1 MAPAPLRPCATQA
14 ALLRMVQSANALV
27 CNVRPK
33 ATQRPGRGYEVLV
46 GVNRNL
52 VLFALLVRGIAV
64 DGAVPLGAG

>member
-1 MAPAPLRPCATQA
+1 
-14 ALLRMVQSANALV
+14 MVQSANALV

>member
-1 MAPAPLRPCATQA
+1 
-14 ALLRMVQSANALV
+14 MVQSANALV

-33 ATQRPGRGYEVLV
+33 AMQRLGRGYEVLV
-46 GVNRNL
+46 GVNPNL